1 MVCLTL
7 IEYIKNSKGEI
18 RIILKNLLSL
28 SFLHLL
34 LMFILFLSLFII
46 KTNKCHEKASDFV
59 KTGNPSYK
67 DGYEIAKMEE
77 YSYYLEC
84 ILLIF
89 VAIKVLSFTQL
100 FHMMN
105 LFFSSLSTSI
115 NMFVQFLVVI
125 IGILFGF
132 AVVGELI
139 WCPYITLFET
149 YGMSFI
155 SVLLFTMGYHDT
167 NLLVKYNEGWGVVY
181 IIIFYVFNLFIIFA
195 LFNSIFAES
204 LRRTIVK
211 YGYPEDVTKEEWTIK
226 DYSFW
231 FLHYL
236 PEKKETNKV
245 VNN

>member
-7 IEYIKNSKGEI
+7 IEYVKNSKGEI
-18 RIILKNLLSL
+18 KLMLKNLISL
-28 SFLHLL
+28 SFAHLL
-34 LMFILFLSLFII
+34 LMFLLFLSLFII
-46 KTNKCHEKASDFV
+46 KTSKCRGKASDFFD
-59 KTGNPSYK
+59 KTYSTYK
-67 DGYEIAKMEE
+67 DGYQLAKMEE

-89 VAIKVLSFTQL
+89 VALKVLSFTQL

-105 LFFSSLSTSI
+105 LFFSSLNTSI

-132 AVVGELI
+132 AIVGELI
-139 WCPYITLFET
+139 WCPFITLFQT

-155 SVLLFTMGYHDT
+155 AVLLFTMGYYDT
-167 NLLVKYNEGWGVVY
+167 NLLVKYNEGWGTVY
-181 IIIFYVFNLFIIFA
+181 IIIFYAFNLFIIFA

-211 YGYPEDVTKEEWTIK
+211 HGYPEDVTKEEWTIK

-236 PEKKETNKV
+236 PEKKQANKV
-245 VNN
+245 AK